1 MTLAALIFQAVGM
14 TLQVFDMAFW
24 AQKDPV
30 QMNAEPVYEEVVQ
43 TAFFPQGGDTFW
55 GKAPEYEKWATFFPY
70 LTQAACPSPPGN
82 PDPIPDMCTAALK
95 GYFIAPHDGE
105 YRFTLK
111 AESDKASLF
120 LGEADG
126 RWQETKLIAS
136 LKGAKSFGEHLGGNA
151 SRSAA
156 IRLQKGKAYP
166 IYAVEWFVHGMGFQ
180 IQVQG
185 PGLEDNPIIPSEYL
199 CPLYDKVVPSPPTAV
214 ATPVVKRNEV
224 MLQPEEWKVWS
235 KAAMWS
241 GYRIYVDGKLQD
253 EVPIKEEHLW
263 VRNLKADHSYQIGI
277 TNVDELGQE
286 SAPYTL
292 TVRTARRDSAS
303 YAIEQIPTIT
313 LKLSRDSL
321 CEFTGLGLN
330 ADMMSGRLFS
340 DSAYYQRVVDAKPG
354 LLRWG
359 ALEANVYAFE
369 KAYGPDAH
377 RAPTS
382 IGNARQTHA
391 RNMDLCNRIGAA
403 YSICIGMKDGPGGL
417 GGGDRLDYTVDYVK
431 DPQTFLHLIEYLAGP
446 ADSPYGSVRAKEGF
460 QEPLLTPKKG
470 RLLLEMG
477 NESWGGRAHNAP
489 LAEDY
494 TAYGRWC
501 RDMARLI
508 HSSPYWPQVKDRITI
523 VYSGRNVRNQESYGL
538 NERLLQEDKG
548 EIPAVAYSGYL
559 GGNMNY
565 DPHVKYGRDVKS
577 YFKERHK
584 QMQLNLDDMRQKW
597 SQQDAKQIYLY
608 ESQVSTAAYFGT
620 MGQGIVLLDYLISS
634 LHYGSIWP
642 SIFSINGGEWR
653 IMLDNGTPFAH
664 YTLIQKINQQCQGV
678 LMRHATEEKFPPVG
692 SAVFRNG
699 KQWAILLFSRDFT
712 RPYQVG
718 IQLPKGLKKC
728 KASVWELNA
737 EDMSTRTGFHTS
749 TRSLRLRN
757 GSQILVPAHSVQLI
771 TFQE

>member
-1 MTLAALIFQAVGM
+1 MTHTAIILQAMGM
-14 TLQVFDMAFW
+14 MLQVFDMAFW
-24 AQKDPV
+24 AQENPV

-43 TAFFPQGGDTFW
+43 TALFPQGNDTFW

-95 GYFIAPHDGE
+95 GFFIAPYDGE

-126 RWQETKLIAS
+126 KWQEARMIAS
-136 LKGAKSFGEHLGGNA
+136 LKGAKSVGEQLEGNA
-151 SRSAA
+151 SRSDA
-156 IRLQKGKAYP
+156 IRLSKGKAYP

-185 PGLEDNPIIPSEYL
+185 PGLEGNPVIPSEQL
-199 CPLYDKVVPSPPTAV
+199 CPLCDNVVPPSPTAV

-224 MLQPEEWKVWS
+224 MLQPEEWKVWP

-253 EVPIKEEHLW
+253 EVPTNKERFW
-263 VRNLKADHSYQIGI
+263 VRNLKPDRSYQIGV

-286 SAPYTL
+286 SPPHIFTI
-292 TVRTARRDSAS
+292 RTARRDSAS
-303 YAIEQIPTIT
+303 YAVERIPTAT

-321 CEFTGLGLN
+321 CEFSGLGLN

-340 DSAYYQRVVDAKPG
+340 DSAYFRHVVDARPG

-377 RAPTS
+377 RAPIS
-382 IGNARQTHA
+382 IGNAKQTHA
-391 RNMDLCNRIGAA
+391 KNMDLCNRIGAA

-417 GGGDRLDYTVDYVK
+417 GGGDQLDYTVDYVK

-446 ADSPYGSVRAKEGF
+446 VDSPYGAVRAQEGF
-460 QEPLLTPKKG
+460 QEPLLTSEKG
-470 RLLLEMG
+470 RLLLELG

-494 TAYGRWC
+494 TTYGRWC
-501 RDMARLI
+501 RDMARLM

-584 QMQLNLDDMRQKW
+584 QMLLNLDDMQQKW
-597 SQQDAKQIYLY
+597 HQQDAKQIYLY
-608 ESQVSTAAYFGT
+608 ESQVSTPAYFGT
-620 MGQGIVLLDYLISS
+620 MGQGVVLLDYLISS

-642 SIFSINGGEWR
+642 SIFSMNGGEWR

-664 YTLIQKINQQCQGV
+664 YTLMQKINQQCRGV
-678 LMRHATEEKFPPVG
+678 LMYHATEEKNPPVG
-692 SAVFRNG
+692 SAVFRKG
-699 KQWAILLFSRDFT
+699 RQWAILLFSRDFT
-712 RPYQVG
+712 SSCQVEIHFPEG
-718 IQLPKGLKKC
+718 MKRC

-737 EDMSTRTGFHTS
+737 EDVSTRTDFRTS
-749 TRSLRLRN
+749 THSMRLRN
-757 GSQILVPAHSVQLI
+757 GSKVLVPAHSVRLI